1 MKQLRSIEREEMDKM
16 IYVSTLLFM
25 FKVKSRTDTS
35 IDYKREKVQLNI
47 CNTCDKSKKK
57 SILVINQEIII

>member
-25 FKVKSRTDTS
+25 FKVKSRADTS

-47 CNTCDKSKKK
+47 YATRVIKAKKF
-57 SILVINQEIII
+57 LF